1 MDFFKKS
8 NAVRL
13 RSRHG
18 KYLFADDD
26 ECAVSQSRE
35 GSKRNVVW
43 TVEIEDD
50 DPSVIKLKS
59 CYNCYLTA
67 TNVPFLLG
75 WTGKKVLQMKLV
87 DSESSVIWEPIRD
100 GYSVKLRTRAG
111 NFLRANGSIPPWRN
125 SITHDSAHK
134 QDWFLWE
141 VVPMGNGLSN
151 DGGFSQNTSFA
162 SNTSFTTNTSFTSNA
177 PISQQSSFASNAS
190 FKEEPP
196 TPKPNMYAQQESPTP
211 KPKVDGRIIHYTVA
225 EDDSDIPD
233 DFESEF
239 VFRGH
244 DVKMLT
250 ERLKEETGI
259 DDDLYV
265 CAKNHFTNK
274 LFPLVLHLPPQNA
287 PMYVVVV
294 KASSK
299 LARTLPGVGAETVRD
314 AGDTYSRS
322 SSLDYE

>member
-1 MDFFKKS
+1 MDLFKKS
-8 NAVRL
+8 STVKL

-35 GSKRNVVW
+35 GSKLNAVW
-43 TVEIEDD
+43 TVEFENDK
-50 DPSVIKLKS
+50 PSVLKLKS

-87 DSESSVIWEPIRD
+87 DSESSVIWEPIRE
-100 GYSVKLRTRAG
+100 GFSVKLRTRADTY
-111 NFLRANGSIPPWRN
+111 LRANGSIPPWRN
-125 SITHDSAHK
+125 SITHDSSSR
-134 QDWFLWE
+134 QDWALWE
-141 VVPMGNGLSN
+141 IVPVGDGFAN

-162 SNTSFTTNTSFTSNA
+162 SNTSYASNT
-177 PISQQSSFASNAS
+177 SFASNAS
-190 FKEEPP
+190 FTHQSSLSSNYSFK
-196 TPKPNMYAQQESPTP
+196 ESPIQ
-211 KPKVDGRIIHYTVA
+211 KPKVDGRIIHYAVA
-225 EDDSDIPD
+225 DDDGEIPD
-233 DFESEF
+233 AFESEF
-239 VFRGH
+239 LFKGD

-250 ERLKEETGI
+250 EKLKEEAGI

-265 CAKNHFTNK
+265 CAKNHDTNQ
-274 LFPLVLHLPPQNA
+274 LFPLRLQLPPQYA

-299 LARTLPGVGAETVRD
+299 LAKTLPGVRVETEQ
-314 AGDTYSRS
+314 AGGHAYSRS
-322 SSLDYE
+322 SSLDYD

>member
-8 NAVRL
+8 DTVRL

-35 GSKRNVVW
+35 GSKRNAVW
-43 TVEIEDD
+43 TVEVEDD

-87 DSESSVIWEPIRD
+87 DSESSVIWEPVRD
-100 GYSVKLRTRAG
+100 GYSVKLKTRAG

-125 SITHDSAHK
+125 SITHDSTHK
-134 QDWFLWE
+134 HDCYC
-141 VVPMGNGLSN
+141 GS
-151 DGGFSQNTSFA
+151 S
-162 SNTSFTTNTSFTSNA
+162 SFTSNV
-177 PISQQSSFASNAS
+177 PLSQQASFASNAS

-196 TPKPNMYAQQESPTP
+196 TPKSNICVQPEPPTP
-211 KPKVDGRIIHYTVA
+211 KPKVDGRIIHYAVA
-225 EDDSDIPD
+225 DDDGEIPD
-233 DFESEF
+233 EFESEF
-239 VFRGH
+239 IFRGH

-250 ERLKEETGI
+250 YRMKEETGI
-259 DDDLYV
+259 EDDLYI
-265 CAKNHFTNK
+265 CAKNHSTKK
-274 LFPLVLHLPPQNA
+274 LFPLKLQLPPQNA

-299 LARTLPGVGAETVRD
+299 LARTLPGVGAETVQD
-314 AGDTYSRS
+314 AGNAYSRS
-322 SSLDYE
+322 SSLNYE

>member
-1 MDFFKKS
+1 MEFFKKS
-8 NAVRL
+8 NTIRL

-35 GSKRNVVW
+35 GSKPNAVW
-43 TVEIEDD
+43 AVEFDND
-50 DPSVIKLKS
+50 GSVLKLKS

-100 GYSVKLRTRAG
+100 GFSVKLRTHFG
-111 NFLRANGSIPPWRN
+111 SYLRANGSIPPWRN
-125 SITHDSAHK
+125 SITHDSTHK
-134 QDWFLWE
+134 QDWLLWE
-141 VVPMGNGLSN
+141 VVPVEEGHANH
-151 DGGFSQNTSFA
+151 GGFSQNTSFA
-162 SNTSFTTNTSFTSNA
+162 SNPSFASNVSFT
-177 PISQQSSFASNAS
+177 QQSSFSSNPS
-190 FKEEPP
+190 FKEE
-196 TPKPNMYAQQESPTP
+196 SPLP
-211 KPKVDGRIIHYTVA
+211 KPKLDGRKIYYAVA
-225 EDDSDIPD
+225 DDESEIPD
-233 DFESEF
+233 AFESEF
-239 VFRGH
+239 VFKGH

-250 ERLKEETGI
+250 EKLKEETGI
-259 DDDLYV
+259 EDDLYV
-265 CAKNHFTNK
+265 CAKNHITNQ
-274 LFPLVLHLPPQNA
+274 LFPLVLQLPPYGA

-299 LARTLPGVGAETVRD
+299 LAKTLPGVGVQKEQDDGHA
-314 AGDTYSRS
+314 YSRS